1 MYGTGMNG
9 TIVNSTCGALIES
22 GVPAIQAANV
32 SVIPLTDRLLVH
44 RVHPAVHW
52 SPTPVRCQRSRAVQ
66 TARLSR
72 AELGFRIQRSAALP
86 AARQLHGGRPPA
98 VCTSPC
104 THVVMPA
111 MHAEGLEV
119 SLDYSLGDQVK
130 SLGSYAGVAATG
142 LDQVMSMDS
151 CKGDR
156 EHLALFAA
164 RHRHLLLSRR
174 ALRPVVLRSEI

>member
-1 MYGTGMNG
+1 MDFEF
-9 TIVNSTCGALIES
+9 SD
-22 GVPAIQAANV
+22 PQ
-32 SVIPLTDRLLVH
+32 
-44 RVHPAVHW
+44 
-52 SPTPVRCQRSRAVQ
+52 RCQQ
-66 TARLSR
+66 PGNCTEDGL
-72 AELGFRIQRSAALP
+72 
-86 AARQLHGGRPPA
+86 QLYQFL
-98 VCTSPC
+98 
-104 THVVMPA
+104 HVVVPA